1 MGIVNSGTLEPK
13 GPRRLHVKPR
23 SSILVVDDDYFF
35 VDLVEGT
42 LGESFDVIYASNG
55 TMALE
60 IASQRQPDVIL
71 LDVMMPEIHGYEVC
85 RRLKAHHRTKYIP
98 VIFLT
103 SLGEAS
109 SQKIGFDLGAAEYLT
124 KPFDPAQLKAL
135 IDSQIKRRHTMDMQ
149 RRWGRAGTKMLDIVR
164 FWRQDSVL

>member
-1 MGIVNSGTLEPK
+1 MGIVNTGTPRPK
-13 GPRRLHVKPR
+13 GPRLRVKPR
-23 SSILVVDDDYFF
+23 SCILVVDDDYFF
-35 VDLVEGT
+35 VDLVEDT
-42 LGESFDVIYASNG
+42 LGEDSDVIYASNA

-85 RRLKAHHRTKYIP
+85 RRLKAHHQTKYIP

-109 SQKIGFDLGAAEYLT
+109 SQKIGLDLGAAEHVT
-124 KPFDPAQLKAL
+124 KPFDPAKLKTL
-135 IDSQIKRRHTMDMQ
+135 IDSKIKQRHAMHKQ
-149 RRWGRAGTKMLDIVR
+149 RRWRTARTKVLHLMR
-164 FWRQDSVL
+164 FWRQDSLL